1 MNEDQLEN
9 NSNNINNHKTN
20 DSGVASYNVNQKKT
34 SRNQIIFLKVAILFT
49 LIFLSLFAF
58 IYWQDLA
65 KRRSIARIDSEKF
78 NNLDSDI
85 FDLSQDLNEQTLD
98 EGHGIGDFNIADLK
112 EKNAEFIYQ
121 LLIKNQVQIE
131 DLRKQ
136 NREFKNE
143 FAKYKSYEKFNKMVI
158 TYAMFRDKLFSGKD
172 IKNDLQNLELICAFD
187 ENIQG
192 KITKLKSHIG
202 NFLNQ
207 KQLENNLKNLI
218 PQLKAIDNLSDQ
230 DNGWLNII
238 NQKIAKIIVIRRTVS
253 NSSGDIDDKILSIE
267 NYLKSENY
275 QEALTVILSLDQNYN
290 EVFRNFLENLNASL
304 EVQKIDNE
312 ILNYLK
318 SLN

>member
-1 MNEDQLEN
+1 
-9 NSNNINNHKTN
+9 
-20 DSGVASYNVNQKKT
+20 
-34 SRNQIIFLKVAILFT
+34 
-49 LIFLSLFAF
+49 
-58 IYWQDLA
+58 
-65 KRRSIARIDSEKF
+65 
-78 NNLDSDI
+78 
-85 FDLSQDLNEQTLD
+85 
-98 EGHGIGDFNIADLK
+98 
-112 EKNAEFIYQ
+112 
-121 LLIKNQVQIE
+121 
-131 DLRKQ
+131 
-136 NREFKNE
+136 
-143 FAKYKSYEKFNKMVI
+143 MVI

-218 PQLKAIDNLSDQ
+218 PEVKAIDNLSDQ
-230 DNGWLNII
+230 DNGWLSIV
-238 NQKIAKIIVIRRTVS
+238 NQKIAKIIVIRRTIS
-253 NSSGDIDDKILSIE
+253 NNSGDIDDKILSIE
-267 NYLKSENY
+267 NYLKLENY

-290 EVFRNFLENLNASL
+290 EAFKNFLENLNASL